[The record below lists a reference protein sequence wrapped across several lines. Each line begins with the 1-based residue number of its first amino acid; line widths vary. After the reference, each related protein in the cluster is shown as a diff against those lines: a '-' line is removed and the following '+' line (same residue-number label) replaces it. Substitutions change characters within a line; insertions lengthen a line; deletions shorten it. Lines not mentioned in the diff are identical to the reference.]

1 MNITPKDGQYGG
13 EALQATQYAKGSQP
27 APSRDAASGSA
38 QIASVVLPFLER
50 MKDELRETN
59 LRLDFGV
66 RKFDVA
72 TGENWSVYF
81 RVVNT
86 QSHKASPYYIVDLSF
101 RSPLIIMA
109 DSLDVGSAVRSVYP
123 RPRAALAKGAQR
135 DGIRGSIRERAELVG
150 RKGLGSRTDAQHRKQ
165 VSVHG
170 GGRETGVGGG
180 GHRAMRLRFCLVVK

>member
-1 MNITPKDGQYGG
+1 MSARPRDHQHGG
-13 EALQATQYAKGSQP
+13 EALQAAQYAKRGQP
-27 APSRDAASGSA
+27 TSAGDGASGSA

-50 MKDELRETN
+50 AKDQLRGTD

-86 QSHKASPYYIVDLSF
+86 RANKASPYYIVDLSA

-109 DSLDVGSAVRSVYP
+109 DSLDVGSAVRRREVWEETLKAHDDVTEQVLAKLLD
-123 RPRAALAKGAQR
+123 RAAQ
-135 DGIRGSIRERAELVG
+135 
-150 RKGLGSRTDAQHRKQ
+150 
-165 VSVHG
+165 
-170 GGRETGVGGG
+170 
-180 GHRAMRLRFCLVVK
+180 